1 MTDKEFDVYFSRL
14 EKSSDSTRSIIF
26 VFIVVYLALLMYA
39 LQTFGYPARQFTYD
53 DVLLQVKCRYESNRT
68 SKCEPLSKG
77 LLDEVNVP
85 PALKDDLEKD
95 LWKHKLQLFYDDS
108 VAQRTFQFPVFGA
121 TTDRD
126 LMWLIFPIPGVI
138 AYLIIWLALR
148 QLVETFLFIMN
159 RNKNDPLRLRLILST
174 LMLSSPSAEF
184 NLLIQTVW
192 YATAGFIVSM
202 PIIVCVLMIFDQIKL
217 WQSPGVVLRFTI
229 LLVFLTLQGVLLAR
243 LVALFR
249 DFGRNQRE
257 AQWLVAGLD
266 PIHPGVQR

>member
-1 MTDKEFDVYFSRL
+1 MTDKEFDAYFSRL
-14 EKSSDSTRSIIF
+14 ERASDSTRSIIY
-26 VFIVVYLALLMYA
+26 VFIVVYLALLMYS

-68 SKCEPLSKG
+68 SKCESLSKG

-121 TTDRD
+121 TT
-126 LMWLIFPIPGVI
+126 
-138 AYLIIWLALR
+138 
-148 QLVETFLFIMN
+148 E
-159 RNKNDPLRLRLILST
+159 

-184 NLLIQTVW
+184 NPLIQTVW
-192 YATAGFIVSM
+192 YATAAFIASM

-217 WQSPGVVLRFTI
+217 WQSPGAVLRLTI
-229 LLVFLTLQGVLLAR
+229 LLVFLGLQGALLAR

-257 AQWLVAGLD
+257 AKWLVASLD
-266 PIHPGVQR
+266 PIHPGAQR